1 MCIIA
6 YKPNGIDFPSDTIL
20 KNCYDNN
27 PDGAGFMYAYNGN
40 VHIQKGYTSWTAF
53 KNALDKARKLT
64 GNKVPYVMHFRI
76 ATQGFQKTMTHP
88 FPLSS
93 KMENLKQLKY
103 NCNIGVAHN
112 GIINLT
118 SDGSKDYSDTMKF
131 ITDYLS
137 NIIQS
142 YSWYKNKRFKA
153 LIEHLIEGSRLAILD
168 KNGHCELL
176 GKTWEQ
182 DDNGVWYSN
191 GSWSYSNPWRGY
203 STGRNGI
210 WDDYWDST
218 WYGIPKTTATKTTK
232 KSAKKTQGKVTYSDS
247 YEKYYDFSTG
257 DYRFTEDNCPY
268 TLEDDDGYCHL
279 CRNYGKCKYIRQCFD
294 TLDTVESKKKEV
306 KTETKL
312 DRNGKVVNF

>member
-27 PDGAGFMYAYNGN
+27 PDGAGFMYAYKGN

-64 GNKVPYVMHFRI
+64 GNRVPYVMHFRI
-76 ATQGFQKTMTHP
+76 ATQGFEKTMTHP

-93 KMENLKQLKY
+93 KMSNLKKLRY
-103 NCNIGVAHN
+103 DCNIGVAHN
-112 GIINLT
+112 GILDLT

-142 YSWYKNKRFKA
+142 YSWYKNDRYKL
-153 LIEHLIEGSRLAILD
+153 LIERLIDGSRLAILD

-176 GKTWEQ
+176 GKTWEEN
-182 DDNGVWYSN
+182 DGVWYSN
-191 GSWSYSNPWRGY
+191 GSWSYSYRIPSRINY
-203 STGRNGI
+203 A
-210 WDDYWDST
+210 WDDWDDS
-218 WYGIPKTTATKTTK
+218 WYGIPKTTVPKASNTGK
-232 KSAKKTQGKVTYSDS
+232 KVEQTSAYADPYG
-247 YEKYYDFSTG
+247 EYYDCSTG
-257 DYRFTEDNCPY
+257 DYRFTEDDCPY
-268 TLEDDDGYCHL
+268 TLEDNDSYCYL
-279 CRNYGKCKYIRQCFD
+279 CRNYGKCKYIRQV
-294 TLDTVESKKKEV
+294 LGEPVEEDEPV
-306 KTETKL
+306 KL
-312 DRNGKVVNF
+312 DCHGNAANF